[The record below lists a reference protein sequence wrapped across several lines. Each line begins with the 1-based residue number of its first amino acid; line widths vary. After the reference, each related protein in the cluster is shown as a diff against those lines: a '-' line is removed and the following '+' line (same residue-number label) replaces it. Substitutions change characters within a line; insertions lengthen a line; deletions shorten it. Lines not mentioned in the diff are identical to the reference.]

1 LNLSLLALAVAP
13 GVAICLFIY
22 AKDKYNKEPTRLLIG
37 SFIRGVL
44 CTLPAIAIQMLLHV
58 NLDEVKQLPWWKVA
72 VFAFGVVA
80 ISEELCKY
88 VAVKWYAWRKPE
100 FDEPFDGIVYAVMVS
115 MGFATL
121 ENIGYVY
128 EHGVATGIMRMFLA
142 VPAHAT
148 FGVLMGYYMG
158 LAKFSLGAQ
167 QTKYLLLSRFWPIV
181 FHGSYDF
188 FLFVG
193 DTLLHFAGAVFSFY
207 IAVRL
212 SRLAI
217 KKHQALSAAA
227 HQRNSELEPP
237 LS

>member
-1 LNLSLLALAVAP
+1 VNLTLLALAIAP
-13 GVAICLFIY
+13 GIAICLFIY
-22 AKDKYNKEPTRLLIG
+22 AKDKYNKEPIGLLIG
-37 SFIRGVL
+37 SFIRGML
-44 CTLPAIAIQMLLHV
+44 CTIPAIGIQLLFDTD
-58 NLDEVKQLPWWKVA
+58 LDDVKVLPIWKVA

-88 VAVKWYAWRKPE
+88 LAVKWYAWRKPA
-100 FDEPFDGIVYAVMVS
+100 FDEPIDGIVYAVMVS

-121 ENIGYVY
+121 ENVGYVL
-128 EHGVATGIMRMFLA
+128 EHGFATGVMRMFLA

-158 LAKFSLGAQ
+158 LAKFSEPGKQ
-167 QTKYLLLSRFWPIV
+167 PQYLFLSRFWPVI

-193 DTLLHFAGAVFSFY
+193 DGLIHFAGAVFSFF
-207 IAVRL
+207 IAIRL

-217 KKHQALSAAA
+217 KKHQALSASA
-227 HQRNSELEPP
+227 HQAQAQNNLPQS
-237 LS
+237 